1 MCIRD
6 RLGVVADD
14 RTGDRAANATD
25 HRTYRPPDH
34 CAADLAAA
42 LDAMAHGDTTK
53 VVVPVTTL
61 IEERSGDPAVD
72 ALAEKMNALAVKI
85 QGCVAAYNGF
95 REEFAT
101 VVGDQSSLQAVQTRL
116 DSLTDNCLTGLTVG
130 LGKLAEGDLT
140 HDVVPVTTPV
150 TTEPGSQLGSL
161 ATTFNTTLDKMQS
174 SIVDYN
180 RMRGELGGVM
190 DEIRGMA
197 GSLAAASQEMSATA
211 EETGSSVDGIA
222 QLMVGVAEGAGRQDE
237 MIDNASKVGDEAVN
251 LATEARGVA
260 ERGVQLT
267 VEIASIADQTNL
279 LALNAAIEAARAGEQ
294 GRGFAVVADEVRKL
308 AESAAAA
315 STQTRE
321 AFTELAG
328 SIERTSGCVDQLAGA
343 TREVSAVT
351 RETRAAAEQV
361 STATQQTS
369 AASEEVAASSEQLA
383 RTAERLSE
391 AVERFV
397 TG

>member
-1 MCIRD
+1 M
-6 RLGVVADD
+6 RLHSGSSNKARVLAEVEKRLDSL
-14 RTGDRAANATD
+14 N
-25 HRTYRPPDH
+25 DH

-42 LDAMAHGDTTK
+42 LEAMQHGDLTR
-53 VVVPVTTL
+53 VVTPVTTL
-61 IEERSGDPAVD
+61 IEQRSGDPATD
-72 ALAEKMNALAVKI
+72 ALAEKMNALATRI

-95 REEFAT
+95 RGELAE
-101 VVGDQSSLQAVQTRL
+101 VLGDHSSLQAVQVRL
-116 DSLTDNCLTGLTVG
+116 DSLTDNCLAGLTEG
-130 LGKLAEGDLT
+130 LGRMAEGDLT
-140 HDVVPVTTPV
+140 HDVTPVTTPV
-150 TTEPGSQLGSL
+150 TAEPGDALGSL
-161 ATTFNTTLDKMQS
+161 ATTFNTTLGKLQS
-174 SIVDYN
+174 SIDDYN

-197 GSLAAASQEMSATA
+197 GSLAAASEEMSATA
-211 EETGSSVDGIA
+211 QETGSSVDGIA

-237 MIDNASKVGDEAVN
+237 MIEDASKVGDEAVG
-251 LATEARGVA
+251 LATEARAVA

-321 AFTELAG
+321 AFTELAS

-351 RETRAAAEQV
+351 RETRSAADQV

-391 AVERFV
+391 AVEKFV
-397 TG
+397 TR